1 MRLDGCHGD
10 RQGSGRGGRE
20 ETGSSGLAHWLFHDA
35 AGIGSP
41 MDLCFPAEYE
51 KTKENESEVPANR
64 IHPQTACEHMEVP
77 RQCPPIQTYPYP
89 LIRICTGSNRQSGF
103 GEGHRNP
110 FAPKDSRRR
119 WALRLV
125 VEHLWL
131 GRSLPN
137 DIRHSIGGAA
147 VAVVGKFPFYSRKLR
162 VTLSHQLLSKIY
174 RVPQSD

>member
-64 IHPQTACEHMEVP
+64 IHPQTACKHMEVP
-77 RQCPPIQTYPYP
+77 RQCAHLTAHLPIHTYPYP
-89 LIRICTGSNRQSGF
+89 IMPCRTDMYRQQQAARIF
-103 GEGHRNP
+103 GEGRRIP
-110 FAPKDSRRR
+110 FFRPKIRDGDGRCALWSSTFG
-119 WALRLV
+119 WAAHFPMIFDIRLV
-125 VEHLWL
+125 VQQWRWWANFHFIRENS
-131 GRSLPN
+131 GSLCP
-137 DIRHSIGGAA
+137 ISC
-147 VAVVGKFPFYSRKLR
+147 
-162 VTLSHQLLSKIY
+162 
-174 RVPQSD
+174 